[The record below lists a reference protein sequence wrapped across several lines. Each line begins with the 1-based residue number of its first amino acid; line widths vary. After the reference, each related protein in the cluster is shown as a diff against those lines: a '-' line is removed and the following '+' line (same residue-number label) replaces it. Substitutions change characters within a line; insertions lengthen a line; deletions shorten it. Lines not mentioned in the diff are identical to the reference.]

1 MYEICGFD
9 AESNP
14 STLTMLTDLE
24 AKLEELLTQIEEMPE
39 EYVEHAEKKKKEK
52 DVIAY
57 VSLYFIYISLY
68 FTINYD
74 YLIMY

>member
-39 EYVEHAEKKKKEK
+39 EYVEHAEKKKERERR
-52 DVIAY
+52 DRVCSENFI
-57 VSLYFIYISLY
+57 YFFIFFYISLY
-68 FTINYD
+68 ISQ
-74 YLIMY
+74 